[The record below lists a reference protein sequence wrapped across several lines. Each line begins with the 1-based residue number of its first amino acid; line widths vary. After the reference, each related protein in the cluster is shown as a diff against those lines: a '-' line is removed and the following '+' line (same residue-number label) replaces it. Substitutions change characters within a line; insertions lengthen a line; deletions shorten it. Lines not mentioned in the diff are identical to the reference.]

1 MSDLKQYLK
10 HVERSGHEMVL
21 ETAARDSE
29 LSDADYVDLWEAIY
43 STKTWSARSGKSHA
57 MKMRDRDFART
68 SNG

>member
-21 ETAARDSE
+21 ETAARDE
-29 LSDADYVDLWEAIY
+29 DLSDTEYHQLWDSIY
-43 STKTWSARSGKSHA
+43 GQYGRAKGIAL
-57 MKMRDRDFART
+57 KMRDRDFART

>member
-29 LSDADYVDLWEAIY
+29 VSDADYADLWESIY
-43 STKTWSARSGKSHA
+43 SGKA
-57 MKMRDRDFART
+57 KGIALKMRDRDFART